1 MSVPP
6 NESRTADGP
15 PPDYEAIA
23 RYLAGESS
31 VLETSAVRDWLAAHP
46 QDAKALETLDAALK
60 QAKPDR
66 NVDVEAA
73 LLEVKTRAMRRTPK
87 WAIAVAAMAAAAAIV
102 VMFPRSAGERST
114 PVAASEYTTPQ
125 GARDTVTLADGTQI
139 VLGPSTRVAV
149 NGHDVTL
156 VGEAFFTM
164 AERKSAPY
172 SVRANDA
179 IIRDIGTAFGVRAY
193 PSEPLRVV
201 VSSGI
206 VEVASADAKVV
217 LDSGDVGVVNPGGA
231 VARTPDA
238 VTADDVAW
246 MQGRLVF
253 RNASM
258 SQLREDLRRWY
269 GVELRVT
276 DTALQ
281 RRHFT
286 GSFSGEP
293 VSRVGDVIALAL
305 GARAEHRGDTLV
317 IRARR

>member
-1 MSVPP
+1 MSVTPGHP
-6 NESRTADGP
+6 ATPDQ
-15 PPDYEAIA
+15 PDYEAIA

-31 VLETSAVRDWLAAHP
+31 VQEASAVRDWLAAHP
-46 QDAKALETLDAALK
+46 RDAKAFNALDAALK

-66 NVDVEAA
+66 AIDVEAA
-73 LLEVKTRAMRRTPK
+73 LRTVKTRAVRRTPA
-87 WAIAVAAMAAAAAIV
+87 WAIAIAGLAAAAAIIV
-102 VMFPRSAGERST
+102 VFPRSAGERST
-114 PVAASEYTTPQ
+114 PVADAEYTTPQ
-125 GARDTVTLADGTQI
+125 GARDTVTLSDGTRI
-139 VLGPSTRVAV
+139 MLGPSTRVAV

-164 AERKSAPY
+164 AARKASTYA
-172 SVRANDA
+172 VRANGVT
-179 IIRDIGTAFGVRAY
+179 IRDIGTAFGVRAY
-193 PSEPLRVV
+193 PNEPLRVV

-206 VEVASADAKVV
+206 VEVASADGKVV
-217 LDSGDVGVVNPGGA
+217 LDSGDVGVVAPGGA
-231 VARTPDA
+231 VARTADA

-258 SQLREDLRRWY
+258 SQLGKDLQRWY

-281 RRHFT
+281 GRHFT

-293 VSRVGDVIALAL
+293 VSRVSDVIALAL
-305 GARAEHRGDTLV
+305 GARAEQRGDTV
-317 IRARR
+317 FIRK

>member
-1 MSVPP
+1 
-6 NESRTADGP
+6 
-15 PPDYEAIA
+15 
-23 RYLAGESS
+23 
-31 VLETSAVRDWLAAHP
+31 LAAHP
-46 QDAKALETLDAALK
+46 EEARAFSLLDATLK
-60 QAKPDR
+60 QAAPDSAI
-66 NVDVEAA
+66 DVEAA
-73 LLEVKTRAMRRTPK
+73 LRKVKTRAVRRTPA
-87 WAIAVAAMAAAAAIV
+87 WAIAIAGLAAAAAV
-102 VMFPRSAGERST
+102 VVLFPRSAGERNQ
-114 PVAASEYTTPQ
+114 PVVEAQYTTPQ
-125 GARDTVTLADGTQI
+125 GARDTVTLSDGTQI
-139 VLGPSTRVAV
+139 VLGPSTSVAV

-164 AERKSAPY
+164 AARKSAPY
-172 SVRANDA
+172 SVRANGA
-179 IIRDIGTAFGVRAY
+179 TIRDIGTAFGVRAY

-217 LDSGDVGVVNPGGA
+217 LDSGDVGIVIPGGT
-231 VARTPDA
+231 VARTANA

-258 SQLREDLRRWY
+258 SQLGEDLRRWY

-293 VSRVGDVIALAL
+293 ASRVGDVIALAL
-305 GARAEHRGDTLV
+305 GARAERRGDTIV
-317 IRARR
+317 IRPRR